1 MEYNTFSDEKI
12 YLYIFLSE
20 NDLNENLIFKKFLT
34 TLERSLLSILNKFQN
49 KTFENYSQ
57 EYFLQM
63 ARVSI
68 KSFKY
73 RILNNM
79 LKKKK
84 KFEFH
89 SQMNLHIFRHVYL
102 NNRKCK

>member
-84 KFEFH
+84 K
-89 SQMNLHIFRHVYL
+89 I
-102 NNRKCK
+102 

>member
-68 KSFKY
+68 ESFKY

-84 KFEFH
+84 KIWVSLSNEFTCFQACLPKQ
-89 SQMNLHIFRHVYL
+89 S
-102 NNRKCK
+102 

>member
-34 TLERSLLSILNKFQN
+34 TLERSLLSIE
-49 KTFENYSQ
+49 TFENYSQ

-68 KSFKY
+68 KSFKH

-84 KFEFH
+84 K
-89 SQMNLHIFRHVYL
+89 I
-102 NNRKCK
+102 

>member
-12 YLYIFLSE
+12 YLYIFLFE
-20 NDLNENLIFKKFLT
+20 NDLNEKLIFKKFST

-68 KSFKY
+68 KSFKH

-84 KFEFH
+84 K
-89 SQMNLHIFRHVYL
+89 I
-102 NNRKCK
+102 

>member
-20 NDLNENLIFKKFLT
+20 NDLNEKLIFKKFST
-34 TLERSLLSILNKFQN
+34 TLERSLLSIE
-49 KTFENYSQ
+49 TFENYSQ

-84 KFEFH
+84 K
-89 SQMNLHIFRHVYL
+89 I
-102 NNRKCK
+102 